1 MGDQWS
7 RVEKRLIEL
16 EREWEG
22 GGEKRI
28 KMVERERGM
37 IEKVAEGRADGDSCN
52 SQCLFS

>member
-28 KMVERERGM
+28 KMVERERH
-37 IEKVAEGRADGDSCN
+37 D
-52 SQCLFS
+52 